1 MGKIHVVTRKE
12 EIDGAKMKD
21 KIAVVFDVLLATS
34 TIATVLEHGARSVIP
49 VLDGEQAR
57 SLAAEMNK
65 DDCMLVGEYE
75 GRTIDGF
82 LDPNPS
88 ALKAFAKG
96 KKIILSTTN
105 GTVAVHKSSPA
116 RRIFACSLLNAK
128 AVADALA
135 QDHREDTIIL
145 VCSGSSGHFS
155 LEDFYGAGCLI
166 QHLDEAGCYEL
177 SDAAQTAKLFYEGC
191 KEEPAVVL
199 AKSKVGKMLKKYGFQ
214 EEITFIS
221 TRDCFSCVP
230 VLYGDELIDYRHLKV
245 KSS

>member
-96 KKIILSTTN
+96 KKSFYLRQTERLPFIK
-105 GTVAVHKSSPA
+105 AVLPEGFSPA
-116 RRIFACSLLNAK
+116 RS
-128 AVADALA
+128 
-135 QDHREDTIIL
+135 
-145 VCSGSSGHFS
+145 
-155 LEDFYGAGCLI
+155 
-166 QHLDEAGCYEL
+166 
-177 SDAAQTAKLFYEGC
+177 
-191 KEEPAVVL
+191 
-199 AKSKVGKMLKKYGFQ
+199 
-214 EEITFIS
+214 
-221 TRDCFSCVP
+221 
-230 VLYGDELIDYRHLKV
+230 
-245 KSS
+245 